1 MHRFL
6 IFLFLFQIS
15 VAKSQ
20 RIFSATGILGSFLD
34 MKTIAP
40 DNTSSSGFPG
50 GIIKPSISLGFE
62 TKEWKRLSIAT
73 VVYYFTSGGKK
84 SSQTYPEFTYLLFQ
98 NTSLGVIGNYYI
110 VDKKTQFYIG
120 LGPRLDYIRSERG
133 DVYLELIGDSYYKR
147 SLSVLKVGITGS
159 IGVNFQL
166 DNVILGLKSNYYY
179 RPALLNKNFNTNP
192 GIWGLSN
199 PYKNITIRDCI
210 FDLQFV
216 IGYRFG
222 KNDNESNQ
230 IFYF

>member
-15 VAKSQ
+15 ASQSQ
-20 RIFSATGILGSFLD
+20 RLFSANGVLGSFLD

-40 DNTSSSGFPG
+40 DDASSSSFPR

-73 VVYYFTSGGKK
+73 VVSYFTSGGKK
-84 SSQTYPEFTYLLFQ
+84 SSQTDPEFTYLLFQ
-98 NTSLGVIGNYYI
+98 NTSLGLIGNYYI

-120 LGPRLDYIRSERG
+120 FGPRLDFIRSERG

-147 SLSVLKVGITGS
+147 SISVLKVGITGCV
-159 IGVNFQL
+159 GVNFQL
-166 DNVILGLKSNYYY
+166 DNVILGIKSNYYY
-179 RPALLNKNFNTNP
+179 RPALLNKDFDTKP

-199 PYKNITIRDCI
+199 PNKNITIRDCI

-222 KNDNESNQ
+222 KSKNE
-230 IFYF
+230 I